1 MYYVYPPFFL
11 MVSKHDI
18 ETLQTNNYTIQE
30 LFVLGST
37 RTVNDDPAISFQ
49 YFCPEAN
56 ISQ

>member
-1 MYYVYPPFFL
+1 MFIHHFFP

-37 RTVNDDPAISFQ
+37 CTVNDDPAISFQ